1 MFKNTKQKVIAGVA
15 GLAVV
20 AALGAGFAYANGAFT
35 PATTPEAPAT
45 VAKANVQRNMKQLTA
60 ANVTKAAANLT
71 FAGTDVSA
79 TNPVSVSIADGH
91 VMVTE
96 TSSDTAAN
104 NVWYAP
110 RRAAALAARL
120 AETKVTDSADE
131 NKDTDIKDVT
141 YVVTDT
147 EGNVKIAVTEEP
159 TADAVATAGKQ
170 TPLDETNPDEVKST
184 VTVEVTED
192 EAKHMDEVQPTADT
206 KTDAEKTSDT
216 KADSEKTS
224 DATSD
229 KKEDTNATSTDTPTE
244 APKTDKVL
252 NESTG
257 FTMSEDT
264 HDGLAD
270 DEKANVATS
279 GGKEVTDPTG
289 TAITPA
295 APAPKQ
301 EAATEAEAPAPEKA
315 ETVAQNAPEP
325 SYSAPAAPSNSSSYT
340 APAAPSNS
348 SSYTAPSQPAQR
360 EKHYV
365 VDVYAWDEQVQTGSH
380 YLTSDG
386 HIFYDDNSLNAY
398 MKQQIKAGHTRIS
411 YSVEPDYTTVHHP
424 EQGHWE

>member
-1 MFKNTKQKVIAGVA
+1 MFKNTKQKVIAGGA
-15 GLAVV
+15 TLAVV

-35 PATTPEAPAT
+35 PAATPEVPAT

-71 FAGTDVSA
+71 FAGTDVSVS
-79 TNPVSVSIADGH
+79 NPVSVSIADGH

-131 NKDTDIKDVT
+131 NKETDIKDVT

-206 KTDAEKTSDT
+206 KTDASTSDT
-216 KADSEKTS
+216 KTDSEKTT

-229 KKEDTNATSTDTPTE
+229 KKEDANATSTDTPAE

-315 ETVAQNAPEP
+315 DTVAQNAPEP
-325 SYSAPAAPSNSSSYT
+325 SYSAPAAPSK
-340 APAAPSNS
+340 S
-348 SSYTAPSQPAQR
+348 SSYTAPSQPAQPAQR

-365 VDVYAWDEQVQTGSH
+365 VDVYAWDEQVPDGS
-380 YLTSDG
+380 YYQFTDG
-386 HIFYDDNSLNAY
+386 HIEYTDAGMNAY
-398 MKQQIKAGHTRIS
+398 YKAQIKAGVRKLS
-411 YSVEPDYTTVHHP
+411 YSVVETYKTIHHP

>member
-1 MFKNTKQKVIAGVA
+1 MFKTTKQKVIAGVA

-35 PATTPEAPAT
+35 PATTPEAPTT

-110 RRAAALAARL
+110 RRAAALAARI
-120 AETKVTDSADE
+120 AETKVTDSANE
-131 NKDTDIKDVT
+131 NKEADIKDVT

-159 TADAVATAGKQ
+159 TAEAVATAGKQ
-170 TPLDETNPDEVKST
+170 TPLDETNPDEVEST
-184 VTVEVTED
+184 VIVEVTED

-206 KTDAEKTSDT
+206 KTETATSDT

-224 DATSD
+224 DTTSD
-229 KKEDTNATSTDTPTE
+229 KKEDATSTDTPAE

-279 GGKEVTDPTG
+279 GGKEVTDPAG

-340 APAAPSNS
+340 AP
-348 SSYTAPSQPAQR
+348 SQPAQR

-365 VDVYAWDEQVQTGSH
+365 VDVYAWDEQVPNGYH
-380 YLTSDG
+380 YVTSDG
-386 HIFYDDNSLNAY
+386 HTFYDKDSLNAY
-398 MKQQIKAGHTRIS
+398 AMQQLQAGNTKLS
-411 YSVEPDYTTVHHP
+411 YSVVDDYITVHHP

>member
-35 PATTPEAPAT
+35 PATTPAVPAT

-120 AETKVTDSADE
+120 AETKVTDSTDE
-131 NKDTDIKDVT
+131 NKEADIKDVT

-206 KTDAEKTSDT
+206 KTEAATSDT

-229 KKEDTNATSTDTPTE
+229 KKEEAATAETPAE

-340 APAAPSNS
+340 AP
-348 SSYTAPSQPAQR
+348 SQPAQR

-365 VDVYAWDEQVQTGSH
+365 VDVYAWDEQVQTGEH
-380 YLTSDG
+380 IRMSDG
-386 HIFYDDNSLNAY
+386 TIFYNAADASAY
-398 MKQQIKAGHTRIS
+398 MKTKLKQGITNIS
-411 YSVEPDYTTVHHP
+411 YSVEPEYTTIHHP

>member
-1 MFKNTKQKVIAGVA
+1 MLKTTKQKVIAGVA

-20 AALGAGFAYANGAFT
+20 AALGTGFAYANGVFT
-35 PATTPEAPAT
+35 PASTPEAPAA

-71 FAGTDVSA
+71 FTGTDVSA

-131 NKDTDIKDVT
+131 NKEADIKDVT

-159 TADAVATAGKQ
+159 TADAVETAGKQ

-184 VTVEVTED
+184 VVVEVTED

-206 KTDAEKTSDT
+206 KTETETSDT
-216 KADSEKTS
+216 KADAEKTS
-224 DATSD
+224 NATSD
-229 KKEDTNATSTDTPTE
+229 KKEDTDATADTPAE

-301 EAATEAEAPAPEKA
+301 EDATEAEDPAPEKA

-325 SYSAPAAPSNSSSYT
+325 SYSAPAAPSNSNSY
-340 APAAPSNS
+340 A
-348 SSYTAPSQPAQR
+348 APSQPAQR
-360 EKHYV
+360 EKQRVWV
-365 VDVYAWDEQVQTGSH
+365 VDKPAWDEQVPNGYH
-380 YLTSDG
+380 YVTSDG
-386 HIFYDDNSLNAY
+386 HVFYDADSLNAY
-398 MKQQIKAGHTRIS
+398 AKQQLKAGNTHIS
-411 YSVEPDYTTVHHP
+411 YSVVDDYTTVHHP
-424 EQGHWE
+424 EEGHWEWR

>member
-1 MFKNTKQKVIAGVA
+1 MFKNTKQRVIAGGA
-15 GLAVV
+15 TLAVV
-20 AALGAGFAYANGAFT
+20 AALGTGFAYANGAFA
-35 PATTPEAPAT
+35 PASTPEVPAA

-71 FAGTDVSA
+71 FAGTDVSV

-120 AETKVTDSADE
+120 AETRVTDSTDE
-131 NKDTDIKDVT
+131 NKEADIKDVT

-170 TPLDETNPDEVKST
+170 IPLDETNPDEVKST

-206 KTDAEKTSDT
+206 KTEAETSDT

-229 KKEDTNATSTDTPTE
+229 KKEDANATSTDTPAE

-325 SYSAPAAPSNSSSYT
+325 SYSAPAAPSNSSSYAT
-340 APAAPSNS
+340 
-348 SSYTAPSQPAQR
+348 PSQPVQR
-360 EKHYV
+360 EKQRVWV
-365 VDVYAWDEQVQTGSH
+365 VDKPAWDETVETGEH
-380 YLTSDG
+380 IRISDG
-386 HIFYDDNSLNAY
+386 TIFYNAADASAY
-398 MKQQIKAGHTRIS
+398 MKQQIKAGITRIS
-411 YSVEPDYTTVHHP
+411 YSVEPEYTTIHHP
-424 EQGHWE
+424 EEGHWEWQ

>member
-1 MFKNTKQKVIAGVA
+1 MFKNAKQKVIAGVA

-35 PATTPEAPAT
+35 PTATPEAPAT

-131 NKDTDIKDVT
+131 NKEADIKDVT

-147 EGNVKIAVTEEP
+147 ESNVKIAVTEEP

-184 VTVEVTED
+184 VVVEVTED

-206 KTDAEKTSDT
+206 KTDTEKTSDV
-216 KADSEKTS
+216 
-224 DATSD
+224 TSD
-229 KKEDTNATSTDTPTE
+229 KKEDANATSNDAPAE

-264 HDGLAD
+264 HDGLSD

-279 GGKEVTDPTG
+279 GGKEVTDPAG

-325 SYSAPAAPSNSSSYT
+325 SYSAPAAPSNSNSYAT
-340 APAAPSNS
+340 
-348 SSYTAPSQPAQR
+348 PSQPAQR
-360 EKHYV
+360 EKQRVWV
-365 VDVYAWDEQVQTGSH
+365 VDRPAWDEQVPNGYH
-380 YLTSDG
+380 YVTSDG
-386 HIFYDDNSLNAY
+386 HVFYDADSLNAY
-398 MKQQIKAGHTRIS
+398 AKQQIRAGITKLS
-411 YSVEPDYTTVHHP
+411 YSVVDDYTTIHHP
-424 EQGHWE
+424 EEGHWEWQ

>member
-1 MFKNTKQKVIAGVA
+1 MFKNTKQKVIAGGA
-15 GLAVV
+15 TLAVV

-35 PATTPEAPAT
+35 PAATPEAPAT

-131 NKDTDIKDVT
+131 NKEADIKDVT

-206 KTDAEKTSDT
+206 KTDASTSDT
-216 KADSEKTS
+216 KTDSEKTT

-229 KKEDTNATSTDTPTE
+229 KKEDANATSTDTPAE

-279 GGKEVTDPTG
+279 GGKEVTDPAG

-315 ETVAQNAPEP
+315 DAVAQNAPEP

-340 APAAPSNS
+340 AP
-348 SSYTAPSQPAQR
+348 SQPAQR
-360 EKHYV
+360 EKQRVWV
-365 VDVYAWDEQVQTGSH
+365 VDHPAWDETVETGDH
-380 YLTSDG
+380 IRMSDG
-386 HIFYDDNSLNAY
+386 TIFYNTADAIAY
-398 MKQQIKAGHTRIS
+398 AKQQIKAGNTHLS
-411 YSVEPDYTTVHHP
+411 YSVEPDYTTIHHP
-424 EQGHWE
+424 EEGHWEWQ

>member
-1 MFKNTKQKVIAGVA
+1 MLKTTKQKVIAGVA

-20 AALGAGFAYANGAFT
+20 AALGTGFAYANGVFT
-35 PATTPEAPAT
+35 PASTPEVPAT

-131 NKDTDIKDVT
+131 NKEADIKDVT

-184 VTVEVTED
+184 VVVEVTED

-206 KTDAEKTSDT
+206 KTETGTSDT

-229 KKEDTNATSTDTPTE
+229 KKEDANATSTDTPAE

-315 ETVAQNAPEP
+315 DTVAQNAPEP
-325 SYSAPAAPSNSSSYT
+325 SYSAPAAPSNNNSSSSYS
-340 APAAPSNS
+340 APA
-348 SSYTAPSQPAQR
+348 QPTQR
-360 EKHYV
+360 EKQRVWV
-365 VDVYAWDEQVQTGSH
+365 VDRPAWDEQVLTGGH
-380 YLTSDG
+380 FVTSDG
-386 HIFYDDNSLNAY
+386 HVFYDKDSMTAY
-398 MKQQIKAGHTRIS
+398 VKEQLKAGVTKLS
-411 YSVEPDYTTVHHP
+411 YTAVDDYTTVHHP
-424 EQGHWE
+424 EEGHWEWR

>member
-35 PATTPEAPAT
+35 PAATPEAPAT

-131 NKDTDIKDVT
+131 NKETDIKDVT

-170 TPLDETNPDEVKST
+170 TPLDETNHDEVKST
-184 VTVEVTED
+184 VIVEVTED

-206 KTDAEKTSDT
+206 KTKTG
-216 KADSEKTS
+216 
-224 DATSD
+224 TSD

-279 GGKEVTDPTG
+279 GGKEVTDPAG

-325 SYSAPAAPSNSSSYT
+325 SYSAPAAPSSNNSSSSYS
-340 APAAPSNS
+340 APA
-348 SSYTAPSQPAQR
+348 QPTQR
-360 EKHYV
+360 EKQRVWV
-365 VDVYAWDEQVQTGSH
+365 VDRPAWDEQVPNGYH
-380 YLTSDG
+380 FVTSDG
-386 HIFYDDNSLNAY
+386 HIFYDKDSMTAY
-398 MKQQIKAGHTRIS
+398 VKQQIKAGNTKLS
-411 YSVEPDYTTVHHP
+411 YTVVDDYITVHHP
-424 EQGHWE
+424 EEGHWE

>member
-1 MFKNTKQKVIAGVA
+1 MFKNTKQKVIAGGA
-15 GLAVV
+15 TLAVV

-35 PATTPEAPAT
+35 PAATPEAPAT

-79 TNPVSVSIADGH
+79 TNPVSVSIANGH

-131 NKDTDIKDVT
+131 NKEADIKDVT

-159 TADAVATAGKQ
+159 TAEAVATAGKQ

-184 VTVEVTED
+184 VVVEVTED

-206 KTDAEKTSDT
+206 KTETATSDT

-270 DEKANVATS
+270 DEKPNVATS
-279 GGKEVTDPTG
+279 GGKEVTDPAG

-340 APAAPSNS
+340 AP
-348 SSYTAPSQPAQR
+348 SQPAQR
-360 EKHYV
+360 EKQRVWV
-365 VDVYAWDEQVQTGSH
+365 VDKPAWDETIETGEH
-380 YLTSDG
+380 IRISDG
-386 HIFYDDNSLNAY
+386 TIFYNAADATAY
-398 MKQQIKAGHTRIS
+398 VKQQIKAGITRIS

-424 EQGHWE
+424 EEGHWEWQ

>member
-1 MFKNTKQKVIAGVA
+1 MFKNTKQKVIAGGA
-15 GLAVV
+15 TLAVV

-35 PATTPEAPAT
+35 PTATPEAPAT

-184 VTVEVTED
+184 VVVEVTED

-206 KTDAEKTSDT
+206 KTDAATSDV

-229 KKEDTNATSTDTPTE
+229 KKEDANTTSTD

-279 GGKEVTDPTG
+279 GGKEVTDPAG
-289 TAITPA
+289 TVITPA

-301 EAATEAEAPAPEKA
+301 EDATEAEAPAPEKA

-325 SYSAPAAPSNSSSYT
+325 SYSAPAAPSNSNSY
-340 APAAPSNS
+340 A
-348 SSYTAPSQPAQR
+348 APSQPAQR
-360 EKHYV
+360 EKQKVWV
-365 VDVYAWDEQVQTGSH
+365 VDHPAWDEQVVSGGH
-380 YLTSDG
+380 FITSDG
-386 HIFYDDNSLNAY
+386 HAFYDKDSMTAY
-398 MKQQIKAGHTRIS
+398 VKQQIKAGNTRIS
-411 YSVEPDYTTVHHP
+411 YSVVDDYTTVHHP
-424 EQGHWE
+424 EEGHWEWR

>member
-1 MFKNTKQKVIAGVA
+1 MLKTTKQKVIAGVA

-20 AALGAGFAYANGAFT
+20 AALGTGFAYANGAFA
-35 PATTPEAPAT
+35 PASTPEVPAA

-71 FAGTDVSA
+71 FAGTDVSV

-131 NKDTDIKDVT
+131 NKEADIKDVT

-206 KTDAEKTSDT
+206 KTEAETSDT

-229 KKEDTNATSTDTPTE
+229 KKEDANATSTDTPAE

-340 APAAPSNS
+340 AP
-348 SSYTAPSQPAQR
+348 SQPAQR
-360 EKHYV
+360 EKQRVWV
-365 VDVYAWDEQVQTGSH
+365 VDKPAWDETIETGEH
-380 YLTSDG
+380 IRISDG
-386 HIFYDDNSLNAY
+386 TIFYNAADATAY
-398 MKQQIKAGHTRIS
+398 VKQQIKAGITRIS

-424 EQGHWE
+424 EEGHWEWQ

>member
-20 AALGAGFAYANGAFT
+20 AALGTGFAYANGAFT
-35 PATTPEAPAT
+35 PTATPEAPAA

-120 AETKVTDSADE
+120 AETKVTDSADK
-131 NKDTDIKDVT
+131 NKEADIKDVT

-206 KTDAEKTSDT
+206 KTEAATSDT

-229 KKEDTNATSTDTPTE
+229 KKEDTNTTATETPAE

-264 HDGLAD
+264 HDGLAE

-279 GGKEVTDPTG
+279 GGKKVTDPAG
-289 TAITPA
+289 TTITPA

-315 ETVAQNAPEP
+315 DAVAQNAPEP
-325 SYSAPAAPSNSSSYT
+325 SYSAPAAPSSNNSSNYYS
-340 APAAPSNS
+340 APA
-348 SSYTAPSQPAQR
+348 QPTQR

-365 VDVYAWDEQVQTGSH
+365 VDVYAWDEQVPNGYH
-380 YLTSDG
+380 YLFSDG
-386 HIFYDDNSLNAY
+386 HIAY
-398 MKQQIKAGHTRIS
+398 TDEESIAYSKAQFKAGVRNLS
-411 YSVEPDYTTVHHP
+411 YSVVDDYITVHHP

>member
-1 MFKNTKQKVIAGVA
+1 MLKTTKQKVIAGVA

-35 PATTPEAPAT
+35 PAATPEVPAT

-184 VTVEVTED
+184 VVVEVTED

-206 KTDAEKTSDT
+206 KTEAETSDT
-216 KADSEKTS
+216 KADAEKTS
-224 DATSD
+224 NATSD
-229 KKEDTNATSTDTPTE
+229 KKEDANTTSTDTPAE

-270 DEKANVATS
+270 DEKANIATS

-295 APAPKQ
+295 TPAPKQ

-340 APAAPSNS
+340 AP
-348 SSYTAPSQPAQR
+348 SQPAQR

-365 VDVYAWDEQVQTGSH
+365 VDVYAWDEQVQTGEH
-380 YLTSDG
+380 IRMSDG
-386 HIFYDDNSLNAY
+386 TIFYNAADASAY
-398 MKQQIKAGHTRIS
+398 MKTKLKQGITNIS
-411 YSVEPDYTTVHHP
+411 YSVEPEYTTIHHP

>member
-35 PATTPEAPAT
+35 PAATPEVPAT

-60 ANVTKAAANLT
+60 TNVTKAAANLT
-71 FAGTDVSA
+71 FAGTDVSVS
-79 TNPVSVSIADGH
+79 NPVSVSIADGH

-131 NKDTDIKDVT
+131 KKDTDIKDVT
-141 YVVTDT
+141 YVITDT

-184 VTVEVTED
+184 VVVEVTED

-206 KTDAEKTSDT
+206 KTETGTSDAKT
-216 KADSEKTS
+216 DSEKTS

-229 KKEDTNATSTDTPTE
+229 KNKDAATAETPAE

-315 ETVAQNAPEP
+315 DTVAQNAPEP

-340 APAAPSNS
+340 AP
-348 SSYTAPSQPAQR
+348 SQPAQR
-360 EKHYV
+360 EKQKVWV
-365 VDVYAWDEQVQTGSH
+365 VDRQAWDEQVVSDS
-380 YLTSDG
+380 YIRMSDG
-386 HIFYDDNSLNAY
+386 TIFHSTADAIAY
-398 MKQQIKAGHTRIS
+398 MKAKFKQGVTNLS
-411 YSVEPDYTTVHHP
+411 YSAEDEYTTIHHP
-424 EQGHWE
+424 EEGHWEWR

>member
-1 MFKNTKQKVIAGVA
+1 MLKTTKQKVIAGVA

-20 AALGAGFAYANGAFT
+20 AALGTGFAYANGVFT
-35 PATTPEAPAT
+35 PASTPEAPAA

-96 TSSDTAAN
+96 TSTDTAAN

-184 VTVEVTED
+184 VVVEVTED

-206 KTDAEKTSDT
+206 KTEAETSDT
-216 KADSEKTS
+216 KADSEKTN
-224 DATSD
+224 DITSD
-229 KKEDTNATSTDTPTE
+229 KKEDANATSNDTPAE

-301 EAATEAEAPAPEKA
+301 EAATEATAPAPEKA
-315 ETVAQNAPEP
+315 EAVAQNAPEP
-325 SYSAPAAPSNSSSYT
+325 NYSAPAAPSNS
-340 APAAPSNS
+340 N
-348 SSYTAPSQPAQR
+348 SYTAPSQPAQR
-360 EKHYV
+360 EKQRVWV
-365 VDVYAWDEQVQTGSH
+365 VDRPAWDEQVPNGYH
-380 YLTSDG
+380 YVTSDG
-386 HIFYDDNSLNAY
+386 HVFYDADSLNAY
-398 MKQQIKAGHTRIS
+398 AKQQIKAGNTKLS
-411 YSVEPDYTTVHHP
+411 YSVIDDYITVHHP
-424 EQGHWE
+424 EEGHWEWQ

>member
-1 MFKNTKQKVIAGVA
+1 MFKNTKQKVIAGGA
-15 GLAVV
+15 TLAVV

-35 PATTPEAPAT
+35 PATTPEVPAT

-131 NKDTDIKDVT
+131 NKEADIKDVT

-206 KTDAEKTSDT
+206 KTDASTSDT
-216 KADSEKTS
+216 KTDSEKTT

-229 KKEDTNATSTDTPTE
+229 KKEDANATSTDTPAE

-279 GGKEVTDPTG
+279 GGKEVTDPAG

-315 ETVAQNAPEP
+315 DTVAQNAPEP
-325 SYSAPAAPSNSSSYT
+325 SYSAPASPSNNNSSSSYS
-340 APAAPSNS
+340 APA
-348 SSYTAPSQPAQR
+348 QPTQR
-360 EKHYV
+360 EKQRVWV
-365 VDVYAWDEQVQTGSH
+365 VDHPAWDETVETGDH
-380 YLTSDG
+380 IRMSDG
-386 HIFYDDNSLNAY
+386 TIFYNTADAIAY
-398 MKQQIKAGHTRIS
+398 AKQQIKAGNTHLS
-411 YSVEPDYTTVHHP
+411 YSVEPDYTTIHHP
-424 EQGHWE
+424 EEGHWEWQ

>member
-35 PATTPEAPAT
+35 PTATPEAPAT

-131 NKDTDIKDVT
+131 NKEADIKDVT
-141 YVVTDT
+141 YVVADT

-184 VTVEVTED
+184 VVVEITED
-192 EAKHMDEVQPTADT
+192 EAKHMDEAQPTADT
-206 KTDAEKTSDT
+206 KTETETSDTKADAEKTSDT
-216 KADSEKTS
+216 
-224 DATSD
+224 TSD
-229 KKEDTNATSTDTPTE
+229 KKEDAATAETPAE

-279 GGKEVTDPTG
+279 GGKEVTDPAG

-325 SYSAPAAPSNSSSYT
+325 SYSAPAAPSSNNSSSSYS
-340 APAAPSNS
+340 APA
-348 SSYTAPSQPAQR
+348 QPTQR

-365 VDVYAWDEQVQTGSH
+365 VDVYAWDEQVQTGEH
-380 YLTSDG
+380 IRMSDG
-386 HIFYDDNSLNAY
+386 TIFYNAADASAY
-398 MKQQIKAGHTRIS
+398 MKTKLKQGITNIS
-411 YSVEPDYTTVHHP
+411 YSVEPEYTTIHHP

>member
-1 MFKNTKQKVIAGVA
+1 MFKNTKQKVIAGGA
-15 GLAVV
+15 TLAVV

-35 PATTPEAPAT
+35 PAATPEVPAT

-79 TNPVSVSIADGH
+79 TNSVSVSIADGH

-96 TSSDTAAN
+96 ISSDIAAN

-159 TADAVATAGKQ
+159 TAGAVATAGKQ

-206 KTDAEKTSDT
+206 KAE
-216 KADSEKTS
+216 AEKTS

-229 KKEDTNATSTDTPTE
+229 KKEDANATSTDTPAE

-279 GGKEVTDPTG
+279 GGKEVTDPAG

-340 APAAPSNS
+340 AP
-348 SSYTAPSQPAQR
+348 SQPAQR
-360 EKHYV
+360 EKQRVWV
-365 VDVYAWDEQVQTGSH
+365 VDHPAWDETVETGDH
-380 YLTSDG
+380 IRMSDG
-386 HIFYDDNSLNAY
+386 TIFYNASDVTAY
-398 MKQQIKAGHTRIS
+398 MKSKLKQGITKIS
-411 YSVEPDYTTVHHP
+411 YSVEPEYTTVHHP
-424 EQGHWE
+424 EEGHWEWQ

>member
-1 MFKNTKQKVIAGVA
+1 MFKTTKQKVIAGVA

-20 AALGAGFAYANGAFT
+20 AALGAGFAYANGVFT
-35 PATTPEAPAT
+35 PTSTPEAPTA

-71 FAGTDVSA
+71 FAGTDVSV

-120 AETKVTDSADE
+120 AETKVVDSADE
-131 NKDTDIKDVT
+131 NKEADIKDVT

-159 TADAVATAGKQ
+159 TADAVATADKQ

-184 VTVEVTED
+184 VIVEVTED
-192 EAKHMDEVQPTADT
+192 EAKHMDKVQPTADT
-206 KTDAEKTSDT
+206 KTEAATSDT
-216 KADSEKTS
+216 KADSEKTT

-229 KKEDTNATSTDTPTE
+229 KKEDANATSTDAPAE

-279 GGKEVTDPTG
+279 GGKEVTDPAG

-295 APAPKQ
+295 TPAPKQ

-325 SYSAPAAPSNSSSYT
+325 SYSAPASPSSS
-340 APAAPSNS
+340 SN
-348 SSYTAPSQPAQR
+348 YTAPSQPAQR

-365 VDVYAWDEQVQTGSH
+365 VDVYAWDEQVPNGYH
-380 YLTSDG
+380 YVTSDG
-386 HIFYDDNSLNAY
+386 HTFYDKDSLNAY
-398 MKQQIKAGHTRIS
+398 AMQQLQAGNTKLS
-411 YSVEPDYTTVHHP
+411 YSVVDDYITVHHP

>member
-1 MFKNTKQKVIAGVA
+1 MLKTTKQKVIAGVA

-20 AALGAGFAYANGAFT
+20 AALGTGFAYANGVFT
-35 PATTPEAPAT
+35 PASTPEAPAA

-71 FAGTDVSA
+71 FAGTDVSVS
-79 TNPVSVSIADGH
+79 NPVSVSIADGH

-120 AETKVTDSADE
+120 AETKVTDSADKTKE
-131 NKDTDIKDVT
+131 ADIKDVT

-159 TADAVATAGKQ
+159 TADAVTTAGKQ

-206 KTDAEKTSDT
+206 KTDASTSDT
-216 KADSEKTS
+216 KTDSEKTS

-229 KKEDTNATSTDTPTE
+229 KKEDANATSTDTPAE

-264 HDGLAD
+264 HDGLAE

-279 GGKEVTDPTG
+279 GGKEVTDPAG

-315 ETVAQNAPEP
+315 EAVAQNAPEP

-340 APAAPSNS
+340 
-348 SSYTAPSQPAQR
+348 TPSQPAQR

-386 HIFYDDNSLNAY
+386 RVFYDDDSLENYA
-398 MKQQIKAGHTRIS
+398 MQQIEAGNTKFS
-411 YSVEPDYTTVHHP
+411 YSVVPDYTTVHHP

>member
-1 MFKNTKQKVIAGVA
+1 MFKNTKQKVIAGGA
-15 GLAVV
+15 TLAVV
-20 AALGAGFAYANGAFT
+20 AALGAGFAYANGAFA
-35 PATTPEAPAT
+35 PASTPEVPAA
-45 VAKANVQRNMKQLTA
+45 VAKANVQCNMKQLSA

-96 TSSDTAAN
+96 ISSDTAAN

-206 KTDAEKTSDT
+206 KTEAATSDT
-216 KADSEKTS
+216 KTDSEKTS

-229 KKEDTNATSTDTPTE
+229 KKEDANATSTDTPAE

-264 HDGLAD
+264 HDGLAE

-279 GGKEVTDPTG
+279 GGKEVTDPAG

-325 SYSAPAAPSNSSSYT
+325 SYSAPAAPSNSSSYAT
-340 APAAPSNS
+340 
-348 SSYTAPSQPAQR
+348 PSQPAQR
-360 EKHYV
+360 EKQRVWV
-365 VDVYAWDEQVQTGSH
+365 VDKPAWDETVETGEH
-380 YLTSDG
+380 IRISDG
-386 HIFYDDNSLNAY
+386 TIFYNAADASAY
-398 MKQQIKAGHTRIS
+398 MKQQIKAGNTHLS
-411 YSVEPDYTTVHHP
+411 YSVVEDYTTIHHP
-424 EQGHWE
+424 EEGHWEWQ

>member
-1 MFKNTKQKVIAGVA
+1 MFKNAKQKVIAGVA

-20 AALGAGFAYANGAFT
+20 AALGTGFAYANGAFA
-35 PATTPEAPAT
+35 PASTPEVPAA

-71 FAGTDVSA
+71 FAGTDVSV

-206 KTDAEKTSDT
+206 KTEAETSDT

-229 KKEDTNATSTDTPTE
+229 KKEDANATSTDTPAE

-325 SYSAPAAPSNSSSYT
+325 SYSAPAAPSSNNSSSSYS
-340 APAAPSNS
+340 APA
-348 SSYTAPSQPAQR
+348 QPTQR
-360 EKHYV
+360 EKQRVWV
-365 VDVYAWDEQVQTGSH
+365 VDKPAWDEQVPNGYH
-380 YLTSDG
+380 YVTSDG
-386 HIFYDDNSLNAY
+386 HVFYDADSLDAY
-398 MKQQIKAGHTRIS
+398 AKQQIRAGITKLS
-411 YSVEPDYTTVHHP
+411 YSVVDDYTTIHHP
-424 EQGHWE
+424 EEGHWEWQ

>member
-71 FAGTDVSA
+71 FAGTDVSVS
-79 TNPVSVSIADGH
+79 NPVSVSIADGH

-131 NKDTDIKDVT
+131 NKEADIKDVT

-184 VTVEVTED
+184 VVVEVTED

-206 KTDAEKTSDT
+206 KTDASSSDT

-224 DATSD
+224 NATSD
-229 KKEDTNATSTDTPTE
+229 KKEDANATSTDTPTE

-279 GGKEVTDPTG
+279 GGKEVTDPAG

-340 APAAPSNS
+340 AP
-348 SSYTAPSQPAQR
+348 SQPAQR

-365 VDVYAWDEQVQTGSH
+365 VDVYAWDEQVPDGS
-380 YLTSDG
+380 YYQFTDG
-386 HIFYDDNSLNAY
+386 HIEYTDAGMNAY
-398 MKQQIKAGHTRIS
+398 YKAQIKAGVRKLS
-411 YSVEPDYTTVHHP
+411 YSVVETYKTIHHP

>member
-20 AALGAGFAYANGAFT
+20 AALGAGFAYANGAFA
-35 PATTPEAPAT
+35 PASTPEAPAT

-71 FAGTDVSA
+71 FAGTDVSVS
-79 TNPVSVSIADGH
+79 NPVSVSIADGH

-131 NKDTDIKDVT
+131 NKEADIKDVT
-141 YVVTDT
+141 YVVADT

-206 KTDAEKTSDT
+206 KTEAETSDT

-229 KKEDTNATSTDTPTE
+229 KKEDAATAETPAE

-264 HDGLAD
+264 HDGLAE

-279 GGKEVTDPTG
+279 GGKEVTDPAG

-325 SYSAPAAPSNSSSYT
+325 SYSAPASPSNS
-340 APAAPSNS
+340 N
-348 SSYTAPSQPAQR
+348 SYTAPSQPAQR
-360 EKHYV
+360 EKQKVWV
-365 VDVYAWDEQVQTGSH
+365 VDRPAWDEQVLTGGH
-380 YLTSDG
+380 FVTSDG
-386 HIFYDDNSLNAY
+386 HTFYDKDSMTTY
-398 MKQQIKAGHTRIS
+398 VKQQIKAGNTRIS
-411 YSVEPDYTTVHHP
+411 YTVVDDYTTVHHP
-424 EQGHWE
+424 EEGHWEWR

>member
-20 AALGAGFAYANGAFT
+20 AALGTGFAYANGAFT
-35 PATTPEAPAT
+35 PASTPEVPAT

-71 FAGTDVSA
+71 FAGTDVSV
-79 TNPVSVSIADGH
+79 TNSVSVSIADGH

-120 AETKVTDSADE
+120 AETKVIDSADE

-184 VTVEVTED
+184 VVVEVTED

-206 KTDAEKTSDT
+206 KTDTEKTSDV
-216 KADSEKTS
+216 
-224 DATSD
+224 TSD
-229 KKEDTNATSTDTPTE
+229 KKEDANATSNDAPAE

-264 HDGLAD
+264 HDGLSD

-279 GGKEVTDPTG
+279 GGKEVTDPAG
-289 TAITPA
+289 TTITPA

-301 EAATEAEAPAPEKA
+301 EAATEATAPAPEKA
-315 ETVAQNAPEP
+315 EAVAQNAPEP
-325 SYSAPAAPSNSSSYT
+325 SYSAPAAPSNSNSYAT
-340 APAAPSNS
+340 
-348 SSYTAPSQPAQR
+348 PSQPAQR
-360 EKHYV
+360 EKQRVWV
-365 VDVYAWDEQVQTGSH
+365 VDRPAWDEQVPNGYH
-380 YLTSDG
+380 YVTSDG
-386 HIFYDDNSLNAY
+386 HVFYDADSLSAY
-398 MKQQIKAGHTRIS
+398 AKQQIKAGNTKLS
-411 YSVEPDYTTVHHP
+411 YSVIDDYITVHHP
-424 EQGHWE
+424 EEGHWE

>member
-35 PATTPEAPAT
+35 PTATPEAPAT

-131 NKDTDIKDVT
+131 NKETDIKDVT
-141 YVVTDT
+141 YVVADT

-184 VTVEVTED
+184 VVVEVTED

-206 KTDAEKTSDT
+206 KTEAATSDT
-216 KADSEKTS
+216 KTDSEKTS

-229 KKEDTNATSTDTPTE
+229 KKEDAATAETPAE

-279 GGKEVTDPTG
+279 GGKEVTDPAG

-340 APAAPSNS
+340 AP
-348 SSYTAPSQPAQR
+348 SQPAQR
-360 EKHYV
+360 EKQRVWV
-365 VDVYAWDEQVQTGSH
+365 VDKPAWDETVETGEH
-380 YLTSDG
+380 IRISDG
-386 HIFYDDNSLNAY
+386 TIFYNAADASAY
-398 MKQQIKAGHTRIS
+398 MKQQIKAGITRIS

-424 EQGHWE
+424 EEGHWEWQ

>member
-20 AALGAGFAYANGAFT
+20 AALGAGLAYANGAFT
-35 PATTPEAPAT
+35 PAATPEAPAT

-71 FAGTDVSA
+71 FTGTDVSA

-141 YVVTDT
+141 YVVADT

-184 VTVEVTED
+184 VIVEVTED

-206 KTDAEKTSDT
+206 KTEASSSDAKT
-216 KADSEKTS
+216 DSEKTS

-229 KKEDTNATSTDTPTE
+229 KKEDANATSTDTPTE

-325 SYSAPAAPSNSSSYT
+325 SYSAPASPSSNNNSSSYS
-340 APAAPSNS
+340 APA
-348 SSYTAPSQPAQR
+348 QPAQPTER
-360 EKHYV
+360 KKHYV
-365 VDVYAWDEQVQTGSH
+365 VDVYAWDEQVPDGS
-380 YLTSDG
+380 YYQFTDG
-386 HIFYDDNSLNAY
+386 HIEYTDAGMNAY
-398 MKQQIKAGHTRIS
+398 YKAQIKAGVRKLS
-411 YSVEPDYTTVHHP
+411 YSVVETYKTIHHP

>member
-1 MFKNTKQKVIAGVA
+1 MFKNTKQKVIAGGA
-15 GLAVV
+15 TLAVV

-35 PATTPEAPAT
+35 PAATPEAPAT

-71 FAGTDVSA
+71 FAGTDVSV

-159 TADAVATAGKQ
+159 TAEAVATAGKQ

-184 VTVEVTED
+184 VVVEVTED

-206 KTDAEKTSDT
+206 KTDTEKTSDV
-216 KADSEKTS
+216 
-224 DATSD
+224 TSD
-229 KKEDTNATSTDTPTE
+229 KKEDANATSNDAPAE

-279 GGKEVTDPTG
+279 GGKEVTDPAG

-325 SYSAPAAPSNSSSYT
+325 SYSAPAAPSNSNSYAT
-340 APAAPSNS
+340 
-348 SSYTAPSQPAQR
+348 PSQPAQR
-360 EKHYV
+360 EKQRVWV
-365 VDVYAWDEQVQTGSH
+365 VDKPAWDEQVLSGGH
-380 YLTSDG
+380 FITSDG
-386 HIFYDDNSLNAY
+386 HTFYDKDSMTAY
-398 MKQQIKAGHTRIS
+398 VKQQIKAGNTRIS
-411 YSVEPDYTTVHHP
+411 YSVVDDYTTVHHP
-424 EQGHWE
+424 EEGHWE

>member
-1 MFKNTKQKVIAGVA
+1 MFKTTKQRVIAGVA

-20 AALGAGFAYANGAFT
+20 AALGTGFAYANGAFT
-35 PATTPEAPAT
+35 PAATPEVPAT

-71 FAGTDVSA
+71 FAGTDVSVS
-79 TNPVSVSIADGH
+79 NPVSVSIADGH

-131 NKDTDIKDVT
+131 NKETDIKDVT

-192 EAKHMDEVQPTADT
+192 EAKHMDEVQPTAGT
-206 KTDAEKTSDT
+206 KTDAATSDT
-216 KADSEKTS
+216 KADAEKTS

-229 KKEDTNATSTDTPTE
+229 KNKDANATSTDTPAE

-279 GGKEVTDPTG
+279 GGKEVTDPAG

-340 APAAPSNS
+340 AP
-348 SSYTAPSQPAQR
+348 SQPAQPTER
-360 EKHYV
+360 KKHYV
-365 VDVYAWDEQVQTGSH
+365 VDVYAWDEQVPNGYH
-380 YLTSDG
+380 FVTSDG
-386 HIFYDDNSLNAY
+386 HIFYDKDSMTAY
-398 MKQQIKAGHTRIS
+398 VKQQIKAGNTKLS
-411 YSVEPDYTTVHHP
+411 YTVVDDYITVHHP
-424 EQGHWE
+424 EEGHWE

>member
-1 MFKNTKQKVIAGVA
+1 MFKNTKQKVIAGGA
-15 GLAVV
+15 TLAVV

-35 PATTPEAPAT
+35 PATTPEVPAT

-120 AETKVTDSADE
+120 AETKVTDSTDE
-131 NKDTDIKDVT
+131 NKEADIKDVT

-206 KTDAEKTSDT
+206 KTETVTSDT
-216 KADSEKTS
+216 KAYSEKTS

-289 TAITPA
+289 NAITPA

-315 ETVAQNAPEP
+315 DTVAQNAPEP
-325 SYSAPAAPSNSSSYT
+325 SYSAPASPSNNNSSSSYS
-340 APAAPSNS
+340 APA
-348 SSYTAPSQPAQR
+348 QPTQR
-360 EKHYV
+360 EKQRVWV
-365 VDVYAWDEQVQTGSH
+365 VDHPAWDETVETGDH
-380 YLTSDG
+380 IRMSDG
-386 HIFYDDNSLNAY
+386 TIFYNTADAIAY
-398 MKQQIKAGHTRIS
+398 AKQQIKAGNTHLS
-411 YSVEPDYTTVHHP
+411 YSVEPDYTTIHHP
-424 EQGHWE
+424 EEGHWEWQ

>member
-1 MFKNTKQKVIAGVA
+1 MFKNTKQRVIAGVA
-15 GLAVV
+15 TLAVV
-20 AALGAGFAYANGAFT
+20 AALGTGFAYANGAFT
-35 PATTPEAPAT
+35 PTATPEAPAA

-71 FAGTDVSA
+71 FAGTDVSV

-141 YVVTDT
+141 YV
-147 EGNVKIAVTEEP
+147 KIAVTEEP

-170 TPLDETNPDEVKST
+170 TPLDETNPDEVEST
-184 VTVEVTED
+184 ITVEVTED

-206 KTDAEKTSDT
+206 KTETVTSGT

-229 KKEDTNATSTDTPTE
+229 KKEDAATADTPAE

-279 GGKEVTDPTG
+279 GGKEVTDPAG

-315 ETVAQNAPEP
+315 DTVAQNAPEP
-325 SYSAPAAPSNSSSYT
+325 SYSAPAAPSNNN
-340 APAAPSNS
+340 NS
-348 SSYTAPSQPAQR
+348 SSYSAPAQPAQR
-360 EKHYV
+360 EKQRVWV
-365 VDVYAWDEQVQTGSH
+365 VDKPAWDEQVVSGGH
-380 YLTSDG
+380 FITSDG
-386 HIFYDDNSLNAY
+386 HAFYDKDSMTAY
-398 MKQQIKAGHTRIS
+398 VKQQIKAGNTRIS
-411 YSVEPDYTTVHHP
+411 YSVVDDYTTVHHP
-424 EQGHWE
+424 EEGHWEWQ

>member
-1 MFKNTKQKVIAGVA
+1 MFKNTKQRVIAGVA

-20 AALGAGFAYANGAFT
+20 AALGTGFAYANGAFT
-35 PATTPEAPAT
+35 PAATPEVPAT

-71 FAGTDVSA
+71 FAGTDVSVS
-79 TNPVSVSIADGH
+79 NPVSVSIADGH

-206 KTDAEKTSDT
+206 KTEAETSDT
-216 KADSEKTS
+216 KADSEKTN
-224 DATSD
+224 DITSD
-229 KKEDTNATSTDTPTE
+229 KKEDANATSTDTPAE

-340 APAAPSNS
+340 AP
-348 SSYTAPSQPAQR
+348 SQPAQR
-360 EKHYV
+360 EKQRVWV
-365 VDVYAWDEQVQTGSH
+365 VDKPAWDETIETGEH
-380 YLTSDG
+380 IRISDG
-386 HIFYDDNSLNAY
+386 TIFYNAADATAY
-398 MKQQIKAGHTRIS
+398 VKQQIKAGITRIS

-424 EQGHWE
+424 EEGHWEWQ

>member
-1 MFKNTKQKVIAGVA
+1 MLKNTKQRVIAGGA
-15 GLAVV
+15 TLAVV

-35 PATTPEAPAT
+35 PAATPEAPAT

-131 NKDTDIKDVT
+131 NKETDIKDVT

-159 TADAVATAGKQ
+159 TADAVATADKQ

-184 VTVEVTED
+184 VVVEVTED

-206 KTDAEKTSDT
+206 KTETGTSDT

-229 KKEDTNATSTDTPTE
+229 KKEDANATSTDAPAE

-279 GGKEVTDPTG
+279 GGKEVTDPAG

-325 SYSAPAAPSNSSSYT
+325 SYSAPASPSNS
-340 APAAPSNS
+340 N
-348 SSYTAPSQPAQR
+348 SYTAPSQPAQR
-360 EKHYV
+360 EKQKVWV
-365 VDVYAWDEQVQTGSH
+365 VDRPAWDEQVVSDS
-380 YLTSDG
+380 YIRMSDG
-386 HIFYDDNSLNAY
+386 TIFHSTADAIAY
-398 MKQQIKAGHTRIS
+398 MKAKFKQGVKNLS
-411 YSVEPDYTTVHHP
+411 YSAEDEYTTVHHP
-424 EQGHWE
+424 EEGHWEWQ

>member
-1 MFKNTKQKVIAGVA
+1 MFKNTKQRVIAGVA

-20 AALGAGFAYANGAFT
+20 AALGTGFAYANGAFT
-35 PATTPEAPAT
+35 PAATPEVPAT

-71 FAGTDVSA
+71 FAGTDVSVS
-79 TNPVSVSIADGH
+79 NPVSVSIADGH

-184 VTVEVTED
+184 VVVEVTED

-206 KTDAEKTSDT
+206 KTETGTSDT
-216 KADSEKTS
+216 KSDSEKTS

-229 KKEDTNATSTDTPTE
+229 KKEDANATSNDTPAE

-340 APAAPSNS
+340 AP
-348 SSYTAPSQPAQR
+348 SQPAQR
-360 EKHYV
+360 EKQKVWV
-365 VDVYAWDEQVQTGSH
+365 VDRPAWDEQVVSDS
-380 YLTSDG
+380 YIRMSDG
-386 HIFYDDNSLNAY
+386 TIFHSTADAIAY
-398 MKQQIKAGHTRIS
+398 MKAKFKQGVTNLS
-411 YSVEPDYTTVHHP
+411 YSAEDEYTTIHHP
-424 EQGHWE
+424 EEGHWEWR

>member
-1 MFKNTKQKVIAGVA
+1 MFKNTKQKVIAGGA
-15 GLAVV
+15 TLAVV
-20 AALGAGFAYANGAFT
+20 AALGAGFAYANGTFT

-79 TNPVSVSIADGH
+79 TNSVSVSIADGH

-120 AETKVTDSADE
+120 AKTKVTDSADE
-131 NKDTDIKDVT
+131 NKEADIKDVT

-184 VTVEVTED
+184 VIVEVTED

-206 KTDAEKTSDT
+206 KTETGTSDT

-224 DATSD
+224 NTTSD
-229 KKEDTNATSTDTPTE
+229 KKEDAATADTPAE

-264 HDGLAD
+264 HDGLAE

-279 GGKEVTDPTG
+279 GGKEVTDPAG

-301 EAATEAEAPAPEKA
+301 EDATEAEAPAPEKA

-340 APAAPSNS
+340 AP
-348 SSYTAPSQPAQR
+348 SQPAQR
-360 EKHYV
+360 EKQKVWV
-365 VDVYAWDEQVQTGSH
+365 VDRPAWDEQVVSDS
-380 YLTSDG
+380 YIRMSDG
-386 HIFYDDNSLNAY
+386 TIFHSTADAIAY
-398 MKQQIKAGHTRIS
+398 MKQQIKAGNTRIS
-411 YSVEPDYTTVHHP
+411 YSAEDEYTTVHHP
-424 EQGHWE
+424 EEGHWEWQ

>member
-1 MFKNTKQKVIAGVA
+1 MFKNTKQKVIAGGA
-15 GLAVV
+15 TLAVV

-71 FAGTDVSA
+71 FAGTDVSVS
-79 TNPVSVSIADGH
+79 NPVSVSIADGH

-159 TADAVATAGKQ
+159 SADAVATAGKQ

-184 VTVEVTED
+184 VVVEVTED
-192 EAKHMDEVQPTADT
+192 EAKHMDEAQPTADT
-206 KTDAEKTSDT
+206 NTEAETSDT
-216 KADSEKTS
+216 KAGSEKTS

-229 KKEDTNATSTDTPTE
+229 KKEDAKETSTDAPAE

-279 GGKEVTDPTG
+279 GGKEVTDPAG

-301 EAATEAEAPAPEKA
+301 EAATEATAPAPEKA

-340 APAAPSNS
+340 AP
-348 SSYTAPSQPAQR
+348 SQPAQPTQR

-365 VDVYAWDEQVQTGSH
+365 VDVYAWDEQVPNGYH
-380 YLTSDG
+380 YVTSDG
-386 HIFYDDNSLNAY
+386 RVFYDADSMTAY
-398 MKQQIKAGHTRIS
+398 VKQQIKAGNTKLS
-411 YSVEPDYTTVHHP
+411 YTVVDDYITVHHP

>member
-1 MFKNTKQKVIAGVA
+1 MFKTTKQKVIAGVA

-20 AALGAGFAYANGAFT
+20 AVLGTGFAYANGAFT
-35 PATTPEAPAT
+35 PAATPEAPAT

-159 TADAVATAGKQ
+159 SADAVATAGKQ
-170 TPLDETNPDEVKST
+170 TPLDETNPEEVKST
-184 VTVEVTED
+184 VVVEVTED

-206 KTDAEKTSDT
+206 KTETGTSDT
-216 KADSEKTS
+216 KSDSEKTS
-224 DATSD
+224 NATSD
-229 KKEDTNATSTDTPTE
+229 KKEDANTTSTD

-264 HDGLAD
+264 HDGLAE

-279 GGKEVTDPTG
+279 GGKEVTDPAG

-325 SYSAPAAPSNSSSYT
+325 SYSAPAAPSNSNSY
-340 APAAPSNS
+340 A
-348 SSYTAPSQPAQR
+348 APSQPAQR
-360 EKHYV
+360 EKQRVWV
-365 VDVYAWDEQVQTGSH
+365 VDKPAWDEQVVSGG
-380 YLTSDG
+380 YIRISDG
-386 HIFYDDNSLNAY
+386 TIFYNTADAVAY
-398 MKQQIKAGHTRIS
+398 MKQQIKAGNTRIS
-411 YSVEPDYTTVHHP
+411 YSAEDEYTTIHHP
-424 EQGHWE
+424 EEGHWEWQ

>member
-1 MFKNTKQKVIAGVA
+1 MLKTTKQKVIAGVA

-35 PATTPEAPAT
+35 PAATPEAPAT

-120 AETKVTDSADE
+120 AETKVTDSANE
-131 NKDTDIKDVT
+131 NKEADIKDVT

-159 TADAVATAGKQ
+159 TAEAVATAGKQ

-184 VTVEVTED
+184 VVVEVTED

-206 KTDAEKTSDT
+206 KTDTEKTSDV
-216 KADSEKTS
+216 
-224 DATSD
+224 TSD
-229 KKEDTNATSTDTPTE
+229 KKEDANATSNDAPAE

-264 HDGLAD
+264 HDGLSD

-279 GGKEVTDPTG
+279 GGKEVTDPAG

-325 SYSAPAAPSNSSSYT
+325 SYSAPAAPSNSNSYAT
-340 APAAPSNS
+340 
-348 SSYTAPSQPAQR
+348 PSQPAQR
-360 EKHYV
+360 EKQRVWV
-365 VDVYAWDEQVQTGSH
+365 VDRPAWDEQVPNGYH
-380 YLTSDG
+380 YVTSDG
-386 HIFYDDNSLNAY
+386 HVFYDADSLNAY
-398 MKQQIKAGHTRIS
+398 AKQQIRAGITKLS
-411 YSVEPDYTTVHHP
+411 YSVVDDYTTIHHP
-424 EQGHWE
+424 EEGHWEWQ

>member
-1 MFKNTKQKVIAGVA
+1 MFKNTKQKVIVGVA
-15 GLAVV
+15 GLVVV
-20 AALGAGFAYANGAFT
+20 AALGTGFAYANGAFA
-35 PATTPEAPAT
+35 PAATPEAPAT
-45 VAKANVQRNMKQLTA
+45 VAKANVQRSMKQLTA

-131 NKDTDIKDVT
+131 NKETDIKDVT

-159 TADAVATAGKQ
+159 TADAVATADKQ

-184 VTVEVTED
+184 VVVEVTED
-192 EAKHMDEVQPTADT
+192 EAKHMDEVQPTAGT
-206 KTDAEKTSDT
+206 KTEASSSDAKT
-216 KADSEKTS
+216 DSEKTS

-229 KKEDTNATSTDTPTE
+229 KKEDANATSTDTPAE

-264 HDGLAD
+264 HDGLAE

-279 GGKEVTDPTG
+279 GGKEVTDPAG

-325 SYSAPAAPSNSSSYT
+325 SYSAPAAPSNS
-340 APAAPSNS
+340 N
-348 SSYTAPSQPAQR
+348 SYTAPSQPAQR
-360 EKHYV
+360 EKQKVWV
-365 VDVYAWDEQVQTGSH
+365 VDRPAWDEQVPDGS
-380 YLTSDG
+380 YYQFTDG
-386 HIFYDDNSLNAY
+386 HIEYTDAGMNAY
-398 MKQQIKAGHTRIS
+398 YKAQIKAGVRKLS
-411 YSVEPDYTTVHHP
+411 YSVVETYKTIHHP